1 MNSGDADFSTKI
13 LKLLIALKKSYG
25 EGGMLSEVS
34 REKSDQILVYNRGSG
49 EPEDGKE
56 NIFKLIFL
64 GFPW

>member
-1 MNSGDADFSTKI
+1 
-13 LKLLIALKKSYG
+13 
-25 EGGMLSEVS
+25 MLSEVS

-56 NIFKLIFL
+56 NIFKLIFH